1 MPRRGLVGEVKDRLR
16 RSGKY
21 DYDTPRGMLKF
32 EEVDAAG
39 QRLAAQLV
47 DPAMSVD
54 KMRSMLRGYENI
66 MDGVR
71 NLDDVGYAGT
81 FRAIKGLMDD
91 YYNMDSLKASAYLQ
105 TSMAGQV
112 ADMAEGA
119 RLMEGTPAVMRA
131 QSQILD
137 RLGVLDG

>member
-1 MPRRGLVGEVKDRLR
+1 MVEWAVWFLIQPLIRAAKQTKCLVVVLLMKVKDELI
-16 RSGKY
+16 RSGKA

-54 KMRSMLRGYENI
+54 KMKSMLRGYENI

-91 YYNMDSLKASAYLQ
+91 YYNMDSLKASACLQ
-105 TSMAGQV
+105 TSMAG
-112 ADMAEGA
+112 
-119 RLMEGTPAVMRA
+119 RVMTW
-131 QSQILD
+131 QK
-137 RLGVLDG
+137 VLA